1 MSRTWNT
8 KADEFVPCGLVS
20 GGYGNWQSFT
30 TGGQQEIW
38 HASGGSS
45 MMPHAM
51 QQFSGKGLW
60 NGWNPPSVEQDLEQY
75 YRIVLSQKGGKQFG
89 WAGWKGS
96 PPYGWPLGGVGSGCG
111 LGCLDSVPVPW
122 RGKGVQPWKTFAAIW
137 NLDPEVYGD
146 GAVLLRAL
154 ADIDLEPLAILRMLG
169 VPGAFHLEY
178 DDWYSATSAVLALD
192 CVSPKRQ
199 VLHTL
204 GGLQVR
210 AAEWDS
216 HEFRFKDNDVPTRVQ
231 REMFVLRMTS

>member
-8 KADEFVPCGLVS
+8 KADEFVPRGLVS
-20 GGYGNWQSFT
+20 GGHGNWQSFT

-75 YRIVLSQKGGKQFG
+75 YRIVLKQKGGKQFG

-96 PPYGWPLGGVGSGCG
+96 PPHGWPFGGVGSGSG
-111 LGCLDSVPVPW
+111 LGCLDSVPVHW

-146 GAVLLRAL
+146 GAVLSRAL
-154 ADIDLEPLAILRMLG
+154 ADIDLEPIAILRMQG

-231 REMFVLRMTS
+231 REMFVLRTSS

>member
-8 KADEFVPCGLVS
+8 KADEFVPRGLVS
-20 GGYGNWQSFT
+20 GGHGNWQSFT
-30 TGGQQEIW
+30 TGGQQEVW
-38 HASGGSS
+38 HASGLSS
-45 MMPHAM
+45 MMPNTM

-75 YRIVLSQKGGKQFG
+75 YRIVLKQKGGKQFG

-96 PPYGWPLGGVGSGCG
+96 PPHGWPFGGVGSGSG
-111 LGCLDSVPVPW
+111 LGCLDSVPVHW

-154 ADIDLEPLAILRMLG
+154 ADIDLEPIAILRMQG